1 MKNIIPV
8 ILLKELVILPNQ
20 EIKIELYNKISKRI
34 IKNAIDSN
42 GKVLVVAPLDKN
54 EEDPSVDDLPKVGV
68 VAKVKNRIQLSSGNI
83 RVTLRG
89 INRVIVKKYATS
101 ELDDNILI
109 SEVENADLPKYDE
122 VEEKAVRRKLIDI
135 LKEYINSSDNI
146 SNSIL
151 TTVNSSKDL
160 NKVTDIITSFLPF
173 NTAKKLEY
181 MQNINPIN
189 RAKRLIND
197 INEEIRLNRLDDEI
211 DDIINEKLAEENRKF
226 ILKEKVN
233 VIKSEL
239 GEISI
244 HEQTA
249 NEFKEKVEKLNIN
262 SASKEKIL
270 QEINKFAILND
281 NSPEIGVYHSY
292 LDWIIN
298 LPWNKY
304 SKDTTNIQKVR
315 SILDQSHYGLDD
327 IKQRIIEYVQI
338 KKNNSTINSPIIC
351 LVGPPGVG
359 KTSIAMSIANALN
372 KKFYKISVGGL
383 NDSAELTGHRKTYL
397 GANPGKIIQGLRKC
411 KVKNPLFLIDEVDKM
426 LRDNKGDPASTL
438 LEILDPT
445 QNKYFTDNYIE
456 EPFDIS
462 KIFFILTANT
472 INDIPETILDRV
484 EVINLNSYTIF
495 EKKDIAV
502 KYILPRVYD
511 EFKIKPVKFTDD
523 VLYYVIKHYTNEAG
537 VRDLERVL
545 SALTRKI
552 IINDIN
558 KLTVKKVNELLGKP
572 KYVDEQITL
581 DKTGIVN
588 NLAVSSYG
596 GIISKME
603 SVKFKGN
610 GKITITG
617 SVGEV
622 MKETIDVALSYLRSE
637 YDINASN
644 MDIHLHFPAIH
655 VKKDGPSAGVGIAT
669 SILSLIEKKK
679 IPQDIAFTGELSLN
693 GQILRIGGLK
703 EKLIAAYNNDIN
715 VVYIPSSNSQDLE
728 DIPKYILDKL
738 EIRCVNDYKQ
748 IYTKIFK

>member
-1 MKNIIPV
+1 MKNVIPV

-20 EIKIELYNKISKRI
+20 EIKIELNNKISKRI
-34 IKNAIDSN
+34 IKNALDDN

-68 VAKVKNRIQLSSGNI
+68 VAKIKNRIQLSSGNI

-89 INRVIVKKYATS
+89 INRVIINKYATS
-101 ELDDNILI
+101 EIDDNILI
-109 SEVENADLPKYDE
+109 SVYENADLPKYDE
-122 VEEKAVRRKLIDI
+122 AEEKAVRRKLIDI
-135 LKEYINSSDNI
+135 LKDYINSSDNI

-151 TTVNSSKDL
+151 TTVNSNKDL

-173 NTAKKLEY
+173 NTSKKLEY

-189 RAKRLIND
+189 RAKKLIND
-197 INEEIRLNRLDDEI
+197 INEEIRLNRLDEEI
-211 DDIINEKLAEENRKF
+211 DDKINEKLAEENRKF

-233 VIKSEL
+233 VIKNEL
-239 GEISI
+239 GEYSI
-244 HEQTA
+244 HEQVA
-249 NEFKEKVEKLNIN
+249 NEYKEKLEKLTIN
-262 SASKEKIL
+262 SATKEKIL
-270 QEINKFAILND
+270 REINKFAILND
-281 NSPEIGVYHSY
+281 NSPEIGVYHNY
-292 LDWIIN
+292 LDWVIN

-304 SKDTTNIQKVR
+304 SKDTTNVKKIR

-327 IKQRIIEYVQI
+327 IKQRIIEYIQI
-338 KKNNSTINSPIIC
+338 KTINSSISSPIIC

-372 KKFYKISVGGL
+372 RKFYKISVGGL
-383 NDSAELTGHRKTYL
+383 NDSAELIGHRKTYL

-411 KVKNPLFLIDEVDKM
+411 KVKNPIFLIDEVDKM

-462 KIFFILTANT
+462 KIFFILTANST
-472 INDIPETILDRV
+472 NDIPETILDRV

-495 EKKDIAV
+495 EKKDIAI
-502 KYILPRVYD
+502 KYILPRIYEEYKIDGIKFSD
-511 EFKIKPVKFTDD
+511 EI
-523 VLYYVIKHYTNEAG
+523 LYYVIKHYTNEAG

-545 SALTRKI
+545 RALTRKV
-552 IINDIN
+552 IINDIK
-558 KLTVKKVNELLGKP
+558 KLTISKINELLGNP
-572 KYVDEQITL
+572 KYIDEQITI

-588 NLAVSSYG
+588 ILAVSSNG
-596 GIISKME
+596 GVISKME
-603 SVKFKGN
+603 SAKFKGN
-610 GKITITG
+610 GKVFITG

-622 MKETIDVALSYLRSE
+622 MRETVDVVLSYIRSE
-637 YDINASN
+637 YDVNYAN
-644 MDIHLHFPAIH
+644 LDIHLHFPATHI
-655 VKKDGPSAGVGIAT
+655 KKDGSSAGVGITT

-679 IPQDIAFTGELSLN
+679 IPQDVAFTGEISLN

-715 VVYIPSSNSQDLE
+715 IVYIPNSNKQDLTE
-728 DIPKYILDKL
+728 IPKYILDKL
-738 EIRCVNDYKQ
+738 DIRCVSDYKE

>member
-1 MKNIIPV
+1 MKNVIPV

-89 INRVIVKKYATS
+89 INRVIIKKYATS
-101 ELDDNILI
+101 ELDENILI

-122 VEEKAVRRKLIDI
+122 AEEKAVRRKLIDI

-173 NTAKKLEY
+173 NTSKKLEY

-189 RAKRLIND
+189 RAKKLIND

-511 EFKIKPVKFTDD
+511 EFKIKPIKFTDD

-610 GKITITG
+610 GKVTITG

-637 YDINASN
+637 YDINTSN

-655 VKKDGPSAGVGIAT
+655 VKKDGPSAGIGIAT

-728 DIPKYILDKL
+728 DIPKYILEKL